1 MTVPEDIQLG
11 LLLGRVGPGGH
22 SGIRV
27 YGSFPPRLEHLTI
40 FQCLCLWHSPTIPRC
55 AHSSVDGSPLVT
67 SCLLITSRSIG
78 LSIWPH
84 TTWCPGPFAHL
95 RATCSPLNMQ
105 PGGEPKHM
113 CAPSPTGLAL
123 RPLSPAPTSCSGSES
138 GLRVTAAYWPRA

>member
-105 PGGEPKHM
+105 PGGEPSKTHV
-113 CAPSPTGLAL
+113 CSKPHRVGPPTSQPSPHLL
-123 RPLSPAPTSCSGSES
+123 LW
-138 GLRVTAAYWPRA
+138 LRVRPASDGCLLA